1 MNKIINNYLI
11 FSFFKI
17 ILNTIFVF
25 MCLGLLLNLFEEIEF
40 FKDLN
45 ESMVLPFLLTLSF
58 VPSLIIDL
66 LPFIIFLA
74 SMWFFKSI
82 RANTDLISV
91 KILGYSNLKIV
102 FILSITAFIFGNF
115 ILFTINPITSTLTKY
130 YEQTKAKYSKDTDH
144 LVAIN
149 KNGLWVKENYKD
161 GSKIITA
168 KKLEDVFLQEVTIYE
183 IDNNYKLLKRVES
196 KNADISNNPWV
207 LNEASIYNFGAN
219 DALKQEV
226 EKYEFLTTNTLEKI
240 NSLYRNLNTISFVSL
255 LTEYETL
262 IKKGYKDEL
271 LKERLHRFI
280 SLPIFLFLMVV
291 LAAVFSL
298 GSVKKSQN
306 LYYVAI
312 SILACVFIYYFKDLS
327 IALGQTER
335 IPLTLSVWMPIIA
348 VTLFC
353 SIGIIQINEK

>member
-1 MNKIINNYLI
+1 
-11 FSFFKI
+11 
-17 ILNTIFVF
+17 

-45 ESMVLPFLLTLSF
+45 ESMLLPFLLTLSF
-58 VPSLIIDL
+58 IPSLIIDL
-66 LPFIIFLA
+66 LPFVVFLA
-74 SMWFFKSI
+74 SMFFFKNI
-82 RANTDLISV
+82 RSNTDLISI

-115 ILFTINPITSTLTKY
+115 ILVTINPITSTLTKY

-149 KNGLWVKENYKD
+149 KNGLWIKENYKN

-168 KKLEDVFLQEVTIYE
+168 KKLEDFFLKEVTIYE
-183 IDNNYKLLKRVES
+183 IDNDYKLLKRLES
-196 KNADISNNPWV
+196 KKADISSTPWV
-207 LNEASIYNFGAN
+207 LNKAVIYDFRL
-219 DALKQEV
+219 DETLKKEQDE
-226 EKYEFLTTNTLEKI
+226 YRFITTNTLEKI
-240 NSLYRNLNTISFVSL
+240 NSLYRNLNTISFLSL
-255 LTEYETL
+255 VTDYSSLT
-262 IKKGYKDEL
+262 KKGYKDEL

-280 SLPIFLFLMVV
+280 SLPVFLFLMVV

-335 IPLTLSVWMPIIA
+335 ISLTLSVWMPIIA
-348 VTLFC
+348 VALFC

>member
-1 MNKIINNYLI
+1 MKHQY
-11 FSFFKI
+11 
-17 ILNTIFVF
+17 TI
-25 MCLGLLLNLFEEIEF
+25 
-40 FKDLN
+40 
-45 ESMVLPFLLTLSF
+45 
-58 VPSLIIDL
+58 
-66 LPFIIFLA
+66 
-74 SMWFFKSI
+74 
-82 RANTDLISV
+82 
-91 KILGYSNLKIV
+91 
-102 FILSITAFIFGNF
+102 
-115 ILFTINPITSTLTKY
+115 
-130 YEQTKAKYSKDTDH
+130 
-144 LVAIN
+144 
-149 KNGLWVKENYKD
+149 
-161 GSKIITA
+161 
-168 KKLEDVFLQEVTIYE
+168 
-183 IDNNYKLLKRVES
+183 
-196 KNADISNNPWV
+196 
-207 LNEASIYNFGAN
+207 FGAN
-219 DALKQEV
+219 DTLKQEV